1 MAIALVNLKFG
12 VNVQEFKA
20 QLDKVQS
27 EATKMGKQMKA
38 IGQNLSMYV
47 TAPLAGIAA
56 VSVKM
61 SADFDDAMR
70 KVQATSGASGS
81 QFDMLKKKALEM
93 GSTTKFTAAQS
104 AEAMNFMAQAGW
116 DTTPIMEGLSGVM
129 MAAAAS
135 GEELGLVAD
144 IVTDGLTAFGLTAKD
159 SNAFVDVLSATAA
172 ASNTNIK
179 MLGDSFRYAAPV
191 AGALGFSVQDTA
203 LALGL
208 MANSGIKAEQ
218 AGTAMRAIFSRLV
231 KPTAESEEAMKALG
245 ITVSN
250 ADGTMRPLADV
261 LTDLRARFAG
271 LPPAQQGMYA
281 GMLAGQE
288 AMSGMLAL
296 VNAAPGDFV
305 KLQTEIAN
313 SAGSAQRMADI
324 MEGGMG
330 GAFRTL
336 SSAVEGL
343 MIQLGDIMAP
353 IVTRIANL
361 LTGLVN
367 WFSQL
372 SDGVKTAIVVVGA
385 LAAAAGPL
393 LVVLG
398 TLVTVIIP
406 AMKAGIAAVTVVAS
420 PLILKVLAISAAVA
434 ALVVVGKAVVDSW
447 STIKEFFGQVWDGI
461 KLKFINGVKETLKV
475 FNKFTSI
482 IGLDFSDTIERL
494 NSDAAKLS
502 TKVLMTPA
510 VTIGDVFSEIGTNI
524 VNTFTGATKS
534 IKEAGNAMNQILSGT
549 SGGEIPG
556 ITPTGIPGAGGG
568 GSSIARSKDSGI
580 AAPSLGVP
588 SGVLAL
594 PETIKGITKELPNQF
609 SGILSQ
615 MQQFNEDV
623 NGLVTGTIANT
634 FANLGS
640 SIGNALATGQNAF
653 AAAGQVI
660 LSGMADFLGTMGKM
674 LIQMGTMALVKA
686 TLEASMMVPG
696 AGFITG
702 PMAIAAGVA
711 LMGLAAALGSFASG
725 KGRGRSSSGGGALG
739 PASST
744 PARAG
749 GGIVQG
755 GQAYLVGERGPEL
768 FMSGMGGSIVPNH
781 KLGAMGGGAA
791 QQILVQVQGML
802 SGRDIYLSG
811 QEYVRVSGR
820 TT

>member
-12 VNVQEFKA
+12 VNVQEFKS

-27 EATKMGKQMKA
+27 EATKMGNQMKA

-70 KVQATSGASGS
+70 KVQATSGASGA

-93 GSTTKFTAAQS
+93 GSSTRFTAAQS
-104 AEAMNFMAQAGW
+104 AEAMNYMAMAGW
-116 DTTPIMEGLSGVM
+116 KTTDIMSGLNGIM

-135 GEELGLVAD
+135 GEELGLVSD
-144 IVTDGLTAFGLTAKD
+144 IVTDGLTAFGLSAKD
-159 SNAFVDVLSATAA
+159 SDAFVDVLAATASNA
-172 ASNTNIK
+172 NTNIK

-231 KPTAESEEAMKALG
+231 KPTAESQEAMTALG
-245 ITVSN
+245 ISIVN
-250 ADGTMRPLADV
+250 ADGTLRPLASV
-261 LTDLRARFAG
+261 LTDLRGRFAG
-271 LPPAQQGMYA
+271 LPPAQQAMYA

-296 VNAAPGDFV
+296 VNASETDFQ
-305 KLQTEIAN
+305 KLSGAITN
-313 SAGSAQRMADI
+313 SAGVAQRMADT
-324 MEGGMG
+324 MEGGLG
-330 GAFRTL
+330 GAFRSL
-336 SSAVEGL
+336 RSAVEGA
-343 MIQLGDIMAP
+343 MIQIGDLMAP
-353 IVTRIANL
+353 VVMRFADL
-361 LTGLVN
+361 LKGLVN

-372 SDGVKTAIVVVGA
+372 SDGVKTAIIVVGA

-406 AMKAGIAAVTVVAS
+406 AMKAGIAAVTMVAS
-420 PLILKVLAISAAVA
+420 PLILKVIAISAAVA
-434 ALVVVGKAVVDSW
+434 ALVVVGKAVIDSW

-482 IGLDFSDTIERL
+482 IGLDFSETIQKL
-494 NSDAAKLS
+494 NDDAAKLS
-502 TKVLMTPA
+502 TKALMTPA

-524 VNTFTGATKS
+524 KKTFTGATDS
-534 IKEAGNAMNQILSGT
+534 IKEAGNAMNQVLSGT
-549 SGGEIPG
+549 GESS
-556 ITPTGIPGAGGG
+556 ITSIAIPGAGGASG
-568 GSSIARSKDSGI
+568 TARTKDAGI
-580 AAPSLGVP
+580 APPSMGVP
-588 SGVLAL
+588 SGALAL
-594 PETIKGITKELPNQF
+594 PETIKGISKELPNKF
-609 SGILSQ
+609 KDIMSQ
-615 MQQFNEDV
+615 MQQFNNDV
-623 NGLVTGTIANT
+623 NGLVTGTISNT

-640 SIGNALATGQNAF
+640 AIGNALATGQNAF

-674 LIQMGTMALVKA
+674 LIQMGTMAIVKA
-686 TLEASMMVPG
+686 KLEASMMVPG

-711 LMGLAAALGSFASG
+711 LLGLSAALGSFASG
-725 KGRGRSSSGGGALG
+725 KGGGRSSSGGGALG

-781 KLGAMGGGAA
+781 KLGAMGGGGA
-791 QQILVQVQGML
+791 QTIHIVGEFKANGRELV
-802 SGRDIYLSG
+802 STIN
-811 QEYVRVSGR
+811 EYVRQSGR